1 MYYGIYKGIRN
12 STWQCLIDH
21 KIDSLPV
28 DILKI
33 ARASNVRVIKNST
46 VGILLAHEDARS
58 FSDGS
63 EWIIVYND
71 RNNTEI
77 SRLAIAHELGHL
89 FLAHSTTHGEYA
101 NVREFSKKSKAEE
114 QADRFALRLLCPACI
129 LMQMNV
135 YAAEDIAKLCK
146 IPVEAAK
153 VRSERM
159 KVLKKRDKFFSDEL
173 EKQVFDN
180 FKPYISSYLK
190 SKSDMHH

>member
-1 MYYGIYKGIRN
+1 MYYGIYKNIRN
-12 STWQCLIDH
+12 NAWLCLIDH

-46 VGILLAHEDARS
+46 VEILLAHEDARS

-63 EWIIVYND
+63 EWIVVYND
-71 RNNTEI
+71 RNSTEI

-89 FLAHSTTHGEYA
+89 FLAHSTTHGKYA
-101 NVREFSKKSKAEE
+101 NVREFSKKPKAEE

-135 YAAEDIAKLCK
+135 YAAEDIAKACR
-146 IPVEAAK
+146 IPLEAAK
-153 VRSERM
+153 IRSERM

-190 SKSDMHH
+190 SKSYMHH